1 MTKQG
6 NIVQG
11 RDTQIRQDKKNKERE
26 QQAKEMRQRWVDDM
40 SNQMSAID
48 MSKAL
53 REVRKSDVSI
63 PTNLSRFHGSYLYNK
78 QD

>member
-11 RDTQIRQDKKNKERE
+11 RDTQIKQDKKNKERE

-63 PTNLSRFHGSYLYNK
+63 PTKLSRFHGTYLYNT

>member
-11 RDTQIRQDKKNKERE
+11 RDTQIKQDKKNKERE

-40 SNQMSAID
+40 SKQMSAID

>member
-26 QQAKEMRQRWVDDM
+26 QQAREMRQRWVDDM
-40 SNQMSAID
+40 SNQMSSID

>member
-40 SNQMSAID
+40 SNQM
-48 MSKAL
+48 
-53 REVRKSDVSI
+53 
-63 PTNLSRFHGSYLYNK
+63 
-78 QD
+78 

>member
-11 RDTQIRQDKKNKERE
+11 RDTQIKQDKKNKERE

>member
-11 RDTQIRQDKKNKERE
+11 RDTQIKQDKKNKERE

-40 SNQMSAID
+40 SNQMSAVD

>member
-11 RDTQIRQDKKNKERE
+11 RETQIRQDKKNKERE

>member
-11 RDTQIRQDKKNKERE
+11 RDTQIKQDKKNKERE
-26 QQAKEMRQRWVDDM
+26 QQAKEMRQRWIDDM